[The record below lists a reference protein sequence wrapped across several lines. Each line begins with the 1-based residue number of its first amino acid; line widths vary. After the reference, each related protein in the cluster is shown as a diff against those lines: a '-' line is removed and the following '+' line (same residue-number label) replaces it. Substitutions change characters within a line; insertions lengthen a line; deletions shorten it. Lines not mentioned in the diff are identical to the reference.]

1 MDIKSV
7 IQRHGFQLQEVSA
20 KMEVKHSTLS
30 GMLSGNPTIGTLRK
44 IVDAINAMNEEKQ
57 LTDRCYLAEF
67 FADELPA
74 GFTLTSSAT
83 EQPTEAV
90 QQPVEEKKQEGEA
103 SAADELPFDNK
114 NDESSASQ
122 KPDLT
127 ADIAFICPHCHEAIK
142 LGFVK

>member
-30 GMLSGNPTIGTLRK
+30 GMLSGNPTISTLRK
-44 IVDAINAMNEEKQ
+44 IVDAINAMNEENQ
-57 LTDRCYLAEF
+57 LADRCYLAEF
-67 FADELPA
+67 FADELPE

-83 EQPTEAV
+83 SEAVEQPAAVEQPTSETLS
-90 QQPVEEKKQEGEA
+90 A
-103 SAADELPFDNK
+103 SSADDLPFK
-114 NDESSASQ
+114 NEGQ
-122 KPDLT
+122 EQQPDLT